1 MDVFAGVGSWLQ
13 AGAEGYWR
21 YRGNRIFMLFD
32 RPVKVYLGLRLSHV
46 STWNTSWSGSIMCAG
61 GWAEEDPRRWS
72 MTCCDTRNL
81 NIFYPINR
89 SKYRWQ
95 QLAFHHSPLLSCKS
109 GLSFPKEFSLNSE
122 RETKDSPHDVSYL
135 LLPPEKW
142 SLCTRLAIQGM
153 QCVITSGVPQSQ
165 YVLSCW
171 FGLKSCKASPP
182 RNILVLLLAGLT
194 MLASLHC
201 ARLTLLSPGLS
212 LTCMVSCLSQI
223 TLYPGYQKYLV
234 AWTRIAS
241 PPQTSLSKA
250 TRKTKI
256 FGN

>member
-95 QLAFHHSPLLSCKS
+95 QLAFHHSFHLFC
-109 GLSFPKEFSLNSE
+109 
-122 RETKDSPHDVSYL
+122 H
-135 LLPPEKW
+135 
-142 SLCTRLAIQGM
+142 
-153 QCVITSGVPQSQ
+153 
-165 YVLSCW
+165 
-171 FGLKSCKASPP
+171 AS
-182 RNILVLLLAGLT
+182 
-194 MLASLHC
+194 LASLFLSNSLWTVRERQRTVPMMCHTSCCLQKSDLC
-201 ARLTLLSPGLS
+201 ALALQFRVCSVWS
-212 LTCMVSCLSQI
+212 LQVCHE
-223 TLYPGYQKYLV
+223 
-234 AWTRIAS
+234 AS
-241 PPQTSLSKA
+241 MC
-250 TRKTKI
+250 
-256 FGN
+256 